1 MSSVIRARRRLP
13 LLATSM
19 IAGVAATMFGP
30 AAFAQAEAQPQ
41 GAEENVGLTDIVVT
55 ANRRAERNQDVPIAI
70 TALSADRLEQQG
82 IAKEQDLQA
91 NVPSLVVGPN
101 GQGSRESQSF
111 TIRGQGATFQASP
124 GVVVYMNEV
133 PLPAGITLS
142 QQGGPGNFVD
152 LENLQV
158 LSGPQGTLFGRN
170 TTGGAVLLVPKKPTS
185 EFGGWIKGEIG
196 NYDRR

>member
-1 MSSVIRARRRLP
+1 MSFEIRRRQRLP

-19 IAGVAATMFGP
+19 MAGVAVNLLAP
-30 AAFAQAEAQPQ
+30 AAMAQTEAQPQ
-41 GAEENVGLTDIVVT
+41 ANEANGISDIIVT
-55 ANRRAERNQDVPIAI
+55 ANRRQERNQDVPIAI
-70 TALSADRLEQQG
+70 TAFSPDRLEQQG

-91 NVPSLVVGPN
+91 SVPSLIVGPN
-101 GQGSRESQSF
+101 GQGSRDAQSF

-152 LENLQV
+152 LARRV
-158 LSGPQGTLFGRN
+158 LCSAATRPAARFCWCPR
-170 TTGGAVLLVPKKPTS
+170 S
-185 EFGGWIKGEIG
+185 
-196 NYDRR
+196 RRTISAAGSRARSAIMTAAMSKAR